1 MGAIYVLIG
10 FILGSVFTN
19 ISIVFMKKPDE
30 KQIQVG
36 GNNCEQVQIRE
47 PEHICKADISL
58 DAKVM
63 KEIYESV
70 KDK

>member
-10 FILGSVFTN
+10 FVLGCVFTN
-19 ISIVFMKKPDE
+19 ISIVFMQKSDE
-30 KQIQVG
+30 KQIQIG

-47 PEHICKADISL
+47 QGHIRKADMSL
-58 DAKVM
+58 EAKAM